1 MSTNGTL
8 RRTEPARGIWID
20 VDPANRRDG
29 PLFLDAFRAEEA
41 RRLQEAEEET
51 LAAETTR
58 TGLLI
63 AISLPAGVMVTW
75 LFDLLTGGPGLAGMV
90 GL

>member
-8 RRTEPARGIWID
+8 RRTSPARGMWID

-29 PLFLDAFRAEEA
+29 PLFLDAFRAEEV
-41 RRLQEAEEET
+41 RCLQEAEEEA
-51 LAAETTR
+51 LAAEATR
-58 TGLLI
+58 TGMLI
-63 AISLPAGVMVTW
+63 AISLPTGVLVTW
-75 LFDLLTGGPGLAGMV
+75 LFDLLTGGPGLAAMV